1 MHLKKHKL
9 NVTQTYIKCFPK
21 CKFRE
26 KDILL
31 LNESQTSPLSLGV
44 RFSVESYLSWVDFQ
58 TPWYSI

>member
-44 RFSVESYLSWVDFQ
+44 RFSVESYLS
-58 TPWYSI
+58 